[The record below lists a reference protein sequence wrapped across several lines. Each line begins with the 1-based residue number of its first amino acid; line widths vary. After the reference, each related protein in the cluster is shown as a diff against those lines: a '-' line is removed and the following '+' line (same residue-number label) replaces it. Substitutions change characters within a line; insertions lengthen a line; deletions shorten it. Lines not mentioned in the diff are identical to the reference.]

1 MNQYI
6 YSRFPQ
12 LYFSFEKEKGKQ
24 SISKAGMIILLFK
37 LFSLENI
44 YWQLLVLRIVWY
56 VWKQV
61 QVRNYQLISINFNLF
76 SYSKYLST
84 SHSQKTRFQFSTL
97 NFQFQVVHCPLST
110 VNYSPSS
117 GIFSNN
123 FTNESHHLATE
134 GISTFSSGECALRIV
149 GPIEIISSSGYFS
162 RKSPHSSPA

>member
-84 SHSQKTRFQFSTL
+84 SHSQKTRFQFS
-97 NFQFQVVHCPLST
+97 
-110 VNYSPSS
+110 
-117 GIFSNN
+117 
-123 FTNESHHLATE
+123 
-134 GISTFSSGECALRIV
+134 
-149 GPIEIISSSGYFS
+149 ISSSQIVHCQLSITHPLPAYSPIISQTNPTIWLPRGYQLF
-162 RKSPHSSPA
+162 RPENAHCVL